1 MTMSV
6 IADLFA
12 KDPLLLT
19 KEDRTEIIAFYREN
33 RDKYVAVAK
42 QEKQPKA
49 HKATKG
55 AGDLSELGD
64 LELDL

>member
-1 MTMSV
+1 MSV

-33 RDKYVAVAK
+33 RDKYVAGQK

-49 HKATKG
+49 PKATKG
-55 AGDLSELGD
+55 AGDLSALGD